1 MFSEILS
8 AEAFQNEVL
17 LKPGKHSQANPDV
30 TVVTVC
36 FNPLKD
42 GRRELFARNLDSV
55 QNQTGVTVEHVIID
69 GASTDGTLE
78 FLSKYENKCYDI
90 RILSKPDSGIY
101 DAMNR
106 GIALAK
112 GKYVIFLNS
121 DDYYHRNDGLALSY
135 KALEESDCSFTFAP
149 IVPTGSPLLH
159 RLHRHPERH
168 LHRLFIFPTIP
179 HQSMLYRRSALIEVN
194 GYDPSYRMGGDHDL
208 TLRLIASGHKAC
220 FVSKAFVT
228 FSTGGFSTQDPVLKF
243 QSANT
248 DWRKHSFIFH
258 NSSPFHNSTFT
269 SFFLIYNISSTGL
282 DVYFL
287 FVMHTILFSKMCLSF
302 PQRSKRLRFREP
314 RSCIRSRDGQQY
326 FQNTRSCEGIL
337 SSQHHKLFF
346 VNIYNRES
354 L

>member
-121 DDYYHRNDGLALSY
+121 DDYYHRNDGLTLSY

-243 QSANT
+243 QEKVRRVRRFHKDVFNVEFT
-248 DWRKHSFIFH
+248 DKEIKELVQNYRYPRRYLSVYEASQQMIDRTFIGVPQ
-258 NSSPFHNSTFT
+258 S
-269 SFFLIYNISSTGL
+269 LCQR
-282 DVYFL
+282 
-287 FVMHTILFSKMCLSF
+287 ILRRFNFWKYYLKCLLGF
-302 PQRSKRLRFREP
+302 
-314 RSCIRSRDGQQY
+314 
-326 FQNTRSCEGIL
+326 
-337 SSQHHKLFF
+337 
-346 VNIYNRES
+346 
-354 L
+354 

>member
-112 GKYVIFLNS
+112 GKYVTFLNT
-121 DDYYHRNDGLALSY
+121 DDSYHRNDGLALSV
-135 KALEESDCSFTFAP
+135 KASLERPYAFSASASRS
-149 IVPTGSPLLH
+149 GS
-159 RLHRHPERH
+159 
-168 LHRLFIFPTIP
+168 
-179 HQSMLYRRSALIEVN
+179 
-194 GYDPSYRMGGDHDL
+194 
-208 TLRLIASGHKAC
+208 
-220 FVSKAFVT
+220 
-228 FSTGGFSTQDPVLKF
+228 GFCD
-243 QSANT
+243 
-248 DWRKHSFIFH
+248 
-258 NSSPFHNSTFT
+258 
-269 SFFLIYNISSTGL
+269 
-282 DVYFL
+282 
-287 FVMHTILFSKMCLSF
+287 
-302 PQRSKRLRFREP
+302 
-314 RSCIRSRDGQQY
+314 
-326 FQNTRSCEGIL
+326 
-337 SSQHHKLFF
+337 
-346 VNIYNRES
+346 VNIVSRI
-354 L
+354 

>member
-1 MFSEILS
+1 MFSSNLF

-17 LKPGKHSQANPDV
+17 LKPGKLSQANPDV

-42 GRRELFARNLDSV
+42 GRQELLAKNLDSV
-55 QNQTGVTVEHVIID
+55 QNQEGVTVEHLIID

-78 FLSKYENKCYDI
+78 FLSKYENECFDI
-90 RILSKPDSGIY
+90 RILSKSDSGIY

-149 IVPTGSPLLH
+149 IVPTGSPFLH

-179 HQSMLYRRSALIEVN
+179 HQSMLYRRSALVEVN

-208 TLRLIASGHKAC
+208 TLRLIASGHKGC
-220 FVSKAFVT
+220 FVDKAFVT
-228 FSTGGFSTQDPVLKF
+228 FSTGGFSTQDSALKF
-243 QSANT
+243 QEKVRRIRRFHKDVFNVEFT
-248 DWRKHSFIFH
+248 DNETGELVRHYRYPRRFLPVYVASQQLIDRTFI
-258 NSSPFHNSTFT
+258 
-269 SFFLIYNISSTGL
+269 G
-282 DVYFL
+282 V
-287 FVMHTILFSKMCLSF
+287 
-302 PQRSKRLRFREP
+302 PQNFWQRLLRRFNFWKYYLK
-314 RSCIRSRDGQQY
+314 CVLG
-326 FQNTRSCEGIL
+326 F
-337 SSQHHKLFF
+337 
-346 VNIYNRES
+346 
-354 L
+354 